1 MEFIFIVAAF
11 ALGYAA
17 GRYHSSRIGSTS
29 SAQGGGGPGEERVK
43 IQGGGGPGE
52 EGP

>member
-11 ALGYAA
+11 AMGYTA
-17 GRYHSSRIGSTS
+17 GRYHARRIGGKSGV
-29 SAQGGGGPGEERVK
+29 QGGGGPGEERAK